1 MGLFV
6 LIAALLETITD
17 TIKGAARLTIEEA
30 ERRRY
35 ENIDF
40 PNIESVTFDG
50 VETAYRIETEEEFD
64 PVRSYDLSQQDGWA
78 HYETKTV
85 EYEVEDGL
93 NYLFTIRYKDGSEIY
108 RKFHETSPLTKKL
121 LEYCNKEYDLGNTP
135 YLIDGENI
143 IFENVG
149 NTSGI
154 EFETFDEDDED
165 DEDDGFEDFKNE
177 KFAVI
182 DFETT
187 GLNYNPKRQP
197 MDEILSV
204 AIIDQDGNELLNTY
218 CDTVKIKTWYD
229 AQRIHG
235 ISPRDVRGYPTFA
248 DILPKVIEI
257 LSSYDYV
264 ISYNISFEK
273 SFLEGYARVYTP
285 TDHSVYSINWGGDP
299 MEMFMDYM
307 GSNKFLKLSTAAEHF
322 GYRYQ
327 AHNALE
333 DAKAALHV
341 YNALM
346 DEE

>member
-6 LIAALLETITD
+6 LLAALFETIGD

-78 HYETKTV
+78 HYETQTV

-93 NYLFTIRYKDGSEIY
+93 NYLFTIKYKDGSEIY
-108 RKFHETSPLTKKL
+108 RKFHETSPLTEKL

-165 DEDDGFEDFKNE
+165 DGFEDFKNE

-197 MDEILSV
+197 MDEIISV
-204 AIIDQDGNELLNTY
+204 AIIDQDGNELFNTY
-218 CDTVKIKTWYD
+218 CDTVNIKTWYD

-235 ISPRDVRGYPTFA
+235 IAPKDVRGYPTFA
-248 DILPKVIEI
+248 EIMPRVIEI
-257 LSSYDYV
+257 LTSYDYV
-264 ISYNISFEK
+264 ISYNIPFEK
-273 SFLEGYARVYTP
+273 NFLEGYARVYTP
-285 TDHSVYSINWGGDP
+285 TDFSISNIRWGRDP

-322 GYRYQ
+322 GYHYQ

-333 DAKAALHV
+333 DAKAALYV